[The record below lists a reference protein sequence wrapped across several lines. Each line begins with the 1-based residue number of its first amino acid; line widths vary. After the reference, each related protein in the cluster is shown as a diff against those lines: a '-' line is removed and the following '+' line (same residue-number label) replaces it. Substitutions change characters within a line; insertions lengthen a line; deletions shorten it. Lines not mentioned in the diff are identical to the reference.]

1 MKEREPD
8 FSRTS
13 RKRRR
18 SKSNNI
24 LNALIGL
31 VVVLIIITASIIFT
45 GNKDEQQ
52 AEREEEAKT
61 DSAQEEAEEQQD
73 MDLVLEGQADE
84 EEAETPAVESDRTEI
99 AQPPVDSDQGQNGES
114 TSQREE
120 TTLEPADKEEKTDEG
135 QGGKVTYANP
145 DDPVIAETIVNSSWK
160 PIGTTQTGNHVSQY
174 DGTSVDWQEKKQAIA
189 YSTGIPEESLIY
201 WKIKNGG
208 SPQKSIGIVSTKD
221 KSKKYQVHLEWV
233 DGAGW
238 KPVQMDVLN
247 TLEFDY

>member
-8 FSRTS
+8 FSRAS

-45 GNKDEQQ
+45 GNKGEEQ
-52 AEREEEAKT
+52 AEPEEDALT
-61 DSAQEEAEEQQD
+61 DSGQEETEGQQD
-73 MDLVLEGQADE
+73 TDLVLEDQADE
-84 EEAETPAVESDRTEI
+84 EEAETPTVESDRSET
-99 AQPPVDSDQGQNGES
+99 AQPPADSNQGQNNKS

-120 TTLEPADKEEKTDEG
+120 TTLKPAGKEEKADEE
-135 QGGKVTYANP
+135 QGGKVTYAKP

-160 PIGTTQTGNHVSQY
+160 PIGTTQTGDHVSQY

-208 SPQKSIGIVSTKD
+208 SPQKSVGIVSTKD
-221 KSKKYQVHLEWV
+221 KSEKYQVHLEWV
-233 DGAGW
+233 DGEGW
-238 KPVQMDVLN
+238 KPVKMDVLN

>member
-45 GNKDEQQ
+45 GNKGEEQ
-52 AEREEEAKT
+52 AEPEEDALT
-61 DSAQEEAEEQQD
+61 DSGQEETEEQQD
-73 MDLVLEGQADE
+73 TDLVLEDQADE
-84 EEAETPAVESDRTEI
+84 EEAETPTVESDRSET
-99 AQPPVDSDQGQNGES
+99 AQPPADSTQGQNNGS

-120 TTLEPADKEEKTDEG
+120 TTLKPAEKEEKADE
-135 QGGKVTYANP
+135 GGKVTYAKP

-160 PIGTTQTGNHVSQY
+160 PIGTTQTGDHVSQY
-174 DGTSVDWQEKKQAIA
+174 DGESVDWQEKKQAIA

-208 SPQKSIGIVSTKD
+208 SPQKSVGIVSTKD
-221 KSKKYQVHLEWV
+221 KSEKYQVHLEWV
-233 DGAGW
+233 DGEGW

-247 TLEFDY
+247 TLEFEY